1 MERGRALPIKCS
13 VSDPLPPSAALPL
26 TEGETASEASGG
38 GQFRIV
44 ILAIVFF
51 LLLGGGQTSA
61 HKPVTS
67 KYDYNRDVFPLLRE
81 HCARCHAKGGPGPMS
96 LMTYAD
102 AVPWAV
108 SIRDE
113 LSAGRMPP
121 WPVDPTSPRVKGG
134 HPINARDLN
143 TIIVWASGG
152 TPEGDTGAKLP
163 AVTFNPQ
170 WKLGP
175 PDLEIPM
182 DAEHTVAPGVI
193 EDTYEGSLP
202 VNVTSTK
209 WVKAADLM
217 PGAASIVREALI
229 SIENGPVL
237 ALWQPGTETTA
248 ASNGPAFRLTPGSKI
263 HLLVHYKKHFDQEQ
277 NAVSDK
283 STIGLYFT
291 DTPPSGGELRS
302 FVIDPPRAAGG
313 PTAPPLSLGT
323 FSGALAEPARI
334 VALRPLLDRAYES
347 LNVDAITPSGTHV
360 PLLRLHGPR
369 PQWLQRYW
377 LQEPVDLARGSEIKI
392 TLTPLS
398 EYSEEPKVTKQLPL
412 QMALDYIPQ

>member
-1 MERGRALPIKCS
+1 MEPGRGLCPQSPKSTPFARR
-13 VSDPLPPSAALPL
+13 LPL
-26 TEGETASEASGG
+26 MRGMNRYPFT
-38 GQFRIV
+38 V
-44 ILAIVFF
+44 LAIVF
-51 LLLGGGQTSA
+51 LLLVGGGHTSA

-81 HCARCHAKGGPGPMS
+81 HCGRCHVKGGPGPMS

-121 WPVDPTSPRVKGG
+121 WPVDPTSPAVKGA
-134 HPINARDLN
+134 HPINSRDIN

-193 EDTYEGSLP
+193 EDTYERSLP

-209 WVKAADLM
+209 WVRAADLM
-217 PGAASIVREALI
+217 PGAPSIVRDALI
-229 SIENGPVL
+229 SIENGPLL
-237 ALWQPGTETTA
+237 ALWQPGTETMA
-248 ASNGPAFRLTPGSKI
+248 VPNGAVFRLAPGSKI

-291 DTPPSGGELRS
+291 DPPPSGGELRS
-302 FVIDPPRAAGG
+302 FVIDPPKAAGG
-313 PTAPPLSLGT
+313 PTSTSPPFTLGT
-323 FSGALAEPARI
+323 FSHALAEPARI
-334 VALRPLLDRAYES
+334 VALRPMLDRAYES
-347 LNVDAITPSGTHV
+347 LSVDAITPSGAHL

-377 LQEPVDLARGSEIKI
+377 LQQPVELASGSEIKVTI
-392 TLTPLS
+392 TPLS
-398 EYSEEPKVTKQLPL
+398 DYSEEPKVTKQVPL
-412 QMALDYIPQ
+412 QMALDYVPQ